1 MSSTT
6 VASLVPGAVLHIT
19 AAAGGGADRYIR
31 DLAASTPRRHHV
43 WHVGTGQTVAED
55 IGARRFVPLGDRVA
69 SDVEHEALRRWLE
82 LSGIGVVHMHGVDE
96 GCRMHL
102 DALLRARSLPYL
114 VTLHDLQFVNPRA
127 FEADGMPE
135 PETDW
140 IVAID
145 PVLEH
150 AATVIAPS
158 EFILEVA
165 LACSPGI
172 RATVIAPGL
181 RASPTRAEVVAPPEF
196 AARAPKRVVAIVG
209 AVGPHKG
216 SNVLASLATALN
228 NSDIGVVV
236 IGYTDTQIA
245 PGWVVPGVLYVHG
258 AYEDGTLPA
267 WLAAYRADAVLFPN
281 RLPESF
287 SYTLS
292 EVWSA
297 GVPVVVP
304 DQGALGE
311 RVEAQGG
318 GWLLPAGFDGDDA
331 AALLVWLSSDE
342 GAAERARV
350 KSRIVPGDAWRIPT
364 LEAMSRDVEA
374 LYARFGLP
382 PPASADPSAAND
394 ALAPLLAANLDG
406 FVFRKELVKLTG
418 ELGEATRQLAESR
431 QWSENLER
439 DGAAWA
445 AKLESDIVELKREIE
460 RLGAENRV
468 LAEHKAAFDLL
479 PQGIQKYLLRRAL
492 RARP

>member
-1 MSSTT
+1 MSSANAGHT
-6 VASLVPGAVLHIT
+6 GAVLHVT

-31 DLAASTPRRHHV
+31 DLATSTPRHHRIL
-43 WHVGTGQTVAED
+43 HVGAGPTVTED
-55 IGARRFVPLGDRVA
+55 IGARRFVPVANLGAPGVDR
-69 SDVEHEALRRWLE
+69 DALRRWLD
-82 LSGIGVVHMHGVDE
+82 LSGIGIVHMHGVDE
-96 GCRMHL
+96 GCRAHL
-102 DALLRARSLPYL
+102 DALLAARSLPYL

-135 PETDW
+135 PDAGW
-140 IVAID
+140 IIAIGSM
-145 PVLEH
+145 LER

-158 EFILEVA
+158 EFILDIA

-172 RATVIAPGL
+172 RATVIAPGV
-181 RASPTRAEVVAPPEF
+181 RAAPVSTVAGAPAEF
-196 AARAPKRVVAIVG
+196 AARAPKHVVAIVG

-216 SNVLASLATALN
+216 STVLASLATALD
-228 NSDIGVVV
+228 NSDIGIVI

-245 PGWVVPGVLYVHG
+245 PGWLVPGVLYVHG
-258 AYEDGTLPA
+258 PYEDGMLPA
-267 WLAAYRADAVLFPN
+267 WLAAYGVDAVLFPN

-311 RVEAQGG
+311 RVESEGG

-350 KSRIVPGDAWRIPT
+350 KSRIVPGDARRVPT
-364 LEAMSRDVEA
+364 LEAMSRDVDA

-382 PPASADPSAAND
+382 PPDTASPAVADD

-406 FVFRKELVKLTG
+406 FTFRKELVKLTG
-418 ELGEATRQLAESR
+418 ELGEAARRLEESR
-431 QWSENLER
+431 QWGEKLER

-445 AKLESDIVELKREIE
+445 AKLESDIAELKREIE
-460 RLGAENRV
+460 HLGAQ
-468 LAEHKAAFDLL
+468 LAEHKAALALL
-479 PQGIQKYLLRRAL
+479 PQGIRRYLLRRAL
-492 RARP
+492 RARH

>member
-1 MSSTT
+1 MISTT
-6 VASLVPGAVLHIT
+6 ADRTSAVLHIT

-31 DLAASTPRRHHV
+31 DLAATTARRHHV
-43 WHVGTGQTVAED
+43 LHVGAGPTVVED
-55 IGARRFVPLGDRVA
+55 IGVSRYVPVANLGTSGVD
-69 SDVEHEALRRWLE
+69 HEALRSWLE
-82 LSGIGVVHMHGVDE
+82 RSGIGILHVHGADE
-96 GCRMHL
+96 ASRAHL
-102 DALLRARSLPYL
+102 DTLLRARSLPYL

-140 IVAID
+140 IVAVG
-145 PVLEH
+145 PMLER
-150 AATVIAPS
+150 AATVIVPS
-158 EFILEVA
+158 EFILDIA
-165 LACSPGI
+165 LVCSPGI
-172 RATVIAPGL
+172 RATVIAPGV
-181 RASPTRAEVVAPPEF
+181 RDSSTAAIPEAPADF
-196 AARAPKRVVAIVG
+196 AARAPKRVVAVVG

-216 SNVLASLATALN
+216 SNVLGALATALN
-228 NSDIGVVV
+228 NSDIGIVV
-236 IGYTDTQIA
+236 IGYTDTQIS
-245 PGWVVPGVLYVHG
+245 PGWLVPGVLYVHG
-258 AYEDGTLPA
+258 AYEDGSLAA
-267 WLAAYRADAVLFPN
+267 WLAAYRVDVALFPN

-292 EVWSA
+292 EIWAA

-311 RVEAQGG
+311 RVEREGG

-331 AALLVWLSSDE
+331 AALLVWLSSAE

-350 KSRIVPGDAWRIPT
+350 KSRIVPGDTRRVPT
-364 LEAMSRDVEA
+364 LEAMSRDVDA

-382 PPASADPSAAND
+382 PSDSADAAAAND

-406 FVFRKELVKLTG
+406 FAFRKELLKLTG
-418 ELGEATRQLAESR
+418 ELGEATKKLAESR
-431 QWSENLER
+431 QWSEQLQR

-460 RLGAENRV
+460 RLGAENRA
-468 LAEHKAAFDLL
+468 LADNKAAFDLL
-479 PQGIQKYLLRRAL
+479 PQAIQRYLLRRAL

>member
-1 MSSTT
+1 MSST
-6 VASLVPGAVLHIT
+6 AADRNGAVLHISS
-19 AAAGGGADRYIR
+19 AAGGGADRYIR
-31 DLAASTPRRHHV
+31 DLAASTPRGHHIL
-43 WHVGTGQTVAED
+43 HVGAGPTVAED
-55 IGARRFVPLGDRVA
+55 VGARRFVPIANLGGIGVDR
-69 SDVEHEALRRWLE
+69 EALRRWLD
-82 LSGIGVVHMHGVDE
+82 LSGIGILHLHGVDDA
-96 GCRMHL
+96 CRVHL
-102 DALLRARSLPYL
+102 DALLRARPLPYL

-135 PETDW
+135 PDADW
-140 IVAID
+140 IVAIG

-158 EFILEVA
+158 EFILDIA
-165 LACSPGI
+165 LACSAGI
-172 RATVIAPGL
+172 RATVMPPGVRAARVSTVAQAP
-181 RASPTRAEVVAPPEF
+181 ADF
-196 AARAPKRVVAIVG
+196 AARAPKRVVAVVG

-216 SNVLASLATALN
+216 SNVLASLAAALN

-245 PGWVVPGVLYVHG
+245 PGWLVPGVLYVHG

-267 WLAAYRADAVLFPN
+267 WLAAYRVEAVLFPN

-311 RVEAQGG
+311 RVETEGG

-350 KSRIVPGDAWRIPT
+350 KSRIVPGDARRVPT
-364 LEAMSRDVEA
+364 LEAMSRDVDA

-382 PPASADPSAAND
+382 PPDTADAATANA
-394 ALAPLLAANLDG
+394 ALESLLAANLDG
-406 FVFRKELVKLTG
+406 FAFRKELVKLTG

-431 QWSENLER
+431 QWSEKLER

-445 AKLESDIVELKREIE
+445 AKLESDIAELKREVE

-468 LAEHKAAFDLL
+468 LAERKAAFDLL
-479 PQGIQKYLLRRAL
+479 PQGIQRYLLRRAL

>member
-1 MSSTT
+1 MNSKAAEGST
-6 VASLVPGAVLHIT
+6 AVLHIT
-19 AAAGGGADRYIR
+19 SATGGGADRYIR
-31 DLAASTPRRHHV
+31 DLAATTARHHHV
-43 WHVGTGQTVAED
+43 MHVGAGPTVVED
-55 IGARRFVPLGDRVA
+55 VKGRRYLPITNLAA
-69 SDVEHEALRRWLE
+69 SSVDQEALRRWLE
-82 LSGIGVVHMHGVDE
+82 LSGIGILHVHGADE
-96 GCRMHL
+96 ACRAHL

-135 PETDW
+135 PDADW
-140 IVAID
+140 ILAID
-145 PVLEH
+145 PMLKR

-158 EFILEVA
+158 EFILEIA
-165 LACSPGI
+165 LVCSPGI
-172 RATVIAPGL
+172 RAAVIAPGV
-181 RASPTRAEVVAPPEF
+181 RTSPLAAAPELPGDF
-196 AARAPKRVVAIVG
+196 AARAPKRTVAVVG

-216 SNVLASLATALN
+216 SDVLGALAAALN

-236 IGYTDTQIA
+236 IGYTDTQIS
-245 PGWVVPGVLYVHG
+245 PGWVIPGVLYVHG
-258 AYEDGTLPA
+258 AYEEGTLAA
-267 WLAAYRADAVLFPN
+267 WLAAYRVDVALFPN

-292 EVWSA
+292 EIWSA

-304 DQGALGE
+304 NQGALGE
-311 RVEAQGG
+311 RVERDGG

-331 AALLVWLSSDE
+331 AALLVWLSSAE

-350 KSRIVPGDAWRIPT
+350 KSRIVPGDVRRIPT
-364 LEAMSRDVEA
+364 IEAMSRDVDA

-382 PPASADPSAAND
+382 LSDAPDAGAAND

-406 FVFRKELVKLTG
+406 FAFRKELLKLTR
-418 ELGEATRQLAESR
+418 ELGEAAKQVAEVR
-431 QWSENLER
+431 QWSEKLER
-439 DGAAWA
+439 DSAAWA

-468 LAEHKAAFDLL
+468 LTEHKVAFEQL
-479 PQGIQKYLLRRAL
+479 PEGIQRYLLRRAL

>member
-1 MSSTT
+1 MNSTAAESSG
-6 VASLVPGAVLHIT
+6 LGAVLHIT

-31 DLAASTPRRHHV
+31 DLAASTPHRHYA
-43 WHVGTGQTVAED
+43 WHVGAGPTVAED
-55 IGARRFVPLGDRVA
+55 ISARRFAPIANLGAAGGDR
-69 SDVEHEALRRWLE
+69 EALSRWLE
-82 LSGIGVVHMHGVDE
+82 LAGIGIVHVHGVDE
-96 GCRMHL
+96 GCRAHL
-102 DALLRARSLPYL
+102 DTLLRARLLPYL

-127 FEADGMPE
+127 FETDGMPE
-135 PETDW
+135 PDADW
-140 IVAID
+140 IVAIG
-145 PVLEH
+145 PLLER

-158 EFILEVA
+158 EFILNIAIV
-165 LACSPGI
+165 CSPGI
-172 RATVIAPGL
+172 RATVIPPGVRL
-181 RASPTRAEVVAPPEF
+181 PSMRATLQTPADF
-196 AARAPKRVVAIVG
+196 AARTPKRVIAVVG

-216 SNVLASLATALN
+216 SSVLTGLATALE
-228 NSDIGVVV
+228 NSDIGIVV
-236 IGYTDTQIA
+236 IGYTDTRIV

-267 WLAAYRADAVLFPN
+267 WLSAYRVDAVLFPN

-292 EVWSA
+292 EVWAA

-311 RVEAQGG
+311 RVEREGG

-331 AALLVWLSSDE
+331 AALLVWLSSAE

-350 KSRIVPGDAWRIPT
+350 KSPIVPNDPRRVPT
-364 LEAMSRDVEA
+364 LEAMSRDIDV

-382 PPASADPSAAND
+382 PPAAADAAAANE

-406 FVFRKELVKLTG
+406 FAFRKELVKLTG
-418 ELGEATRQLAESR
+418 ELGDATRQLAESR
-431 QWSENLER
+431 AWGEKLER

-445 AKLESDIVELKREIE
+445 AKLESDIAELKREIE
-460 RLGAENRV
+460 RLGADNRV
-468 LAEHKAAFDLL
+468 LAERKAAFDLL
-479 PQGIQKYLLRRAL
+479 PQSIQRYLLRRAI